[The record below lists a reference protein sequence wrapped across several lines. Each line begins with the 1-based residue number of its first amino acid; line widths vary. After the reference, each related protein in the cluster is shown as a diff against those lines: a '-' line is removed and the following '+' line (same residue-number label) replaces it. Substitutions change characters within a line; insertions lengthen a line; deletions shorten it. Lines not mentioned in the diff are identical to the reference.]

1 MKINGKLILA
11 CAPAL
16 VALCACGPTEEPPS
30 SSASGEV
37 PSSSQASSQTS
48 SQASSQNGN
57 SGEMKKVELDFW
69 TTFGQSNGVALQKK
83 ADEFSAIIKKKQGVD
98 VTIHCEYQGNYG
110 DMLNKVTK
118 GFSIGN
124 TPTIAIAYP
133 DHVAN
138 YLNVSG
144 GSTISTTT

>member
-37 PSSSQASSQTS
+37 PSSSEASSQTSSQTS

-98 VTIHCEYQGNYG
+98 VTIHCEYQGAYG
-110 DMLNKVTK
+110 DMLDKVTK

-124 TPTIAIAYP
+124 TPTSAT
-133 DHVAN
+133 
-138 YLNVSG
+138 LG
-144 GSTISTTT
+144 

>member
-37 PSSSQASSQTS
+37 PSSSE
-48 SQASSQNGN
+48 ASSQNGN

-98 VTIHCEYQGNYG
+98 VTIHCEYQGAYG
-110 DMLNKVTK
+110 DMLDKVTK
-118 GFSIGN
+118 EPQTVLAASEPLKTG
-124 TPTIAIAYP
+124 
-133 DHVAN
+133 V
-138 YLNVSG
+138 V
-144 GSTISTTT
+144 